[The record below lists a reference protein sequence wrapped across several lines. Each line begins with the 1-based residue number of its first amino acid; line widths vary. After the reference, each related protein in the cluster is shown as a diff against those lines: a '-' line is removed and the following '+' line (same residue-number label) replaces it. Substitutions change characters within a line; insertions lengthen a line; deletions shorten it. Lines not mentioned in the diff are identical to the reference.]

1 MGACEEYLDLVIKNE
16 DAGAYTT
23 ASDMRAIYERA
34 LRSLARNNCRKE
46 LLYLINR
53 YKNAG
58 AYTTASD
65 RRAIQ
70 RIAFEYL
77 EKLDRGEK
85 I

>member
-1 MGACEEYLDLVIKNE
+1 MGVCEEYLDLVIKNE

-34 LRSLARNNCRKE
+34 LRNLARNNCRKE
-46 LLYLINR
+46 LLYLIKR
-53 YKNAG
+53 HENAG

-65 RRAIQ
+65 RRAF
-70 RIAFEYL
+70 RRTAFDYL
-77 EKLDRGEK
+77 EKLDRGET